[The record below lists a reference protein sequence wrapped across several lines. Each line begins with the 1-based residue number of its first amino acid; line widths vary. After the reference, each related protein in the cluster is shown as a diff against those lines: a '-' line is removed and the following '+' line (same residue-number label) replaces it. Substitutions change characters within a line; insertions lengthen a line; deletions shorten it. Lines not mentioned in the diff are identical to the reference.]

1 MAIAEVI
8 KYEGPSDALVW
19 KYPLEDFNATS
30 KLIVDPTFE
39 ALLVVN
45 GNDADLFLPG
55 ERTLSLPNIPIAR
68 KLIEI
73 PTGGQ
78 SPFNCK
84 VFFINKVHQ
93 MNLRWGLINQFTL
106 EDPIYDILLH
116 VSANGSINLS
126 VKDSRKFI
134 LKCVGLGDQFKS
146 EELISQPG
154 GKFSSQISMVV
165 QDCLSKVMIKGQISY
180 FVITQELAALSG
192 IVKEMLEPFFDEY
205 GLQIEFFNIN
215 TVTVPDSDFAKVNEA
230 KDRRASRY
238 IEGYTWQEERQAKIM
253 ETFAGNS
260 GAAGATS
267 GAMGGLMV
275 GGIMGGTFSEIA
287 KNVLNPGDQPAT
299 KPPAH
304 PGDHV
309 HVSDAPGEIDLEAF
323 FAPKKETAVEDTT
336 IEFETSDDN
345 RSNKGGLVCPS
356 CGASLP
362 SGAKFCLEC
371 GTRISSKCP
380 NCGADLPAGAKF
392 CMECG
397 TKL

>member
-8 KYEGPSDALVW
+8 KYEGPDDALVW

-30 KLIVDPTFE
+30 RLIVDPTFE

-45 GNDADLFLPG
+45 GIDADLFQKG
-55 ERTLSLPNIPIAR
+55 ERSLSLPNIPIAR

-73 PTGGQ
+73 PTGGV

-126 VKDSRKFI
+126 VKDSRMFI
-134 LKCVGLGDQFKS
+134 RKCVGMGDRFKS

-165 QDCLSKVMIKGQISY
+165 QDCLSKVMIKGKISY
-180 FVITQELAALSG
+180 FVITQELAALSD
-192 IVKEMLEPFFDEY
+192 IIKAKLQPLFEEY
-205 GLQIEFFNIN
+205 GLNIEFFNIN
-215 TVTVPDSDFAKVNEA
+215 TVTVPDGDYAKVKEA
-230 KDRRASRY
+230 KDRRSSRY
-238 IEGYTWQEERQAKIM
+238 IEGYSWQEERKAKIM
-253 ETFAGNS
+253 EVFAGNA
-260 GAAGATS
+260 GVAGATS

-275 GGIMGGTFSEIA
+275 GGLMGGSFSEIA
-287 KNVLNPGDQPAT
+287 NSVLNTNDNSQG
-299 KPPAH
+299 KPPSH
-304 PGDHV
+304 PNDSV
-309 HVSDAPGEIDLEAF
+309 HLSEAPQDINLEEF
-323 FAPKKETAVEDTT
+323 FAPKTDKESVGTTDVPASEDKGDTV
-336 IEFETSDDN
+336 
-345 RSNKGGLVCPS
+345 RCSN
-356 CGASLP
+356 CGTLIPA
-362 SGAKFCLEC
+362 GAKFCPEC
-371 GTRISSKCP
+371 GTQLAARCP
-380 NCGADLPAGAKF
+380 HCGTVLSPGAKF

-397 TKL
+397 SKL

>member
-30 KLIVDPTFE
+30 KLIVDPTLE
-39 ALLVVN
+39 ALLIVN
-45 GNDADLFLPG
+45 GNAADLFLPG
-55 ERTLSLPNIPIAR
+55 ERSLSLPNIPIAR

-73 PTGGQ
+73 PTSGK

-126 VKDSRKFI
+126 VKDSRKFV
-134 LKCVGLGDQFKS
+134 LKCVGIGDQFKS
-146 EELISQPG
+146 EELISQPN
-154 GKFSSQISMVV
+154 GKFSSQISMIV

-180 FVITQELAALSG
+180 FVITQELAALSK
-192 IVKEMLEPFFDEY
+192 IIRELLEPFFDDY
-205 GLQIEFFNIN
+205 GLQVDFFNIN
-215 TVTVPDSDFAKVNEA
+215 TVTVPDNDFAKVNEA
-230 KDRRASRY
+230 KDLRASRY

-275 GGIMGGTFSEIA
+275 GGIMGGSFSEIA
-287 KNVLNPGDQPAT
+287 KSVLNPGEQPVV
-299 KPPAH
+299 KPPSH
-304 PGDHV
+304 PGEHV
-309 HVSDAPGEIDLEAF
+309 HVADAPNGINLEEF
-323 FAPKKETAVEDTT
+323 FAPEKDSSRNTGGEKIDNNIMLEDKNN
-336 IEFETSDDN
+336 I
-345 RSNKGGLVCPS
+345 CPS
-356 CGASLP
+356 CGAKLP
-362 SGAKFCLEC
+362 ASAKFCFEC
-371 GTRISSKCP
+371 GICIVTKCS

-397 TKL
+397 AKI